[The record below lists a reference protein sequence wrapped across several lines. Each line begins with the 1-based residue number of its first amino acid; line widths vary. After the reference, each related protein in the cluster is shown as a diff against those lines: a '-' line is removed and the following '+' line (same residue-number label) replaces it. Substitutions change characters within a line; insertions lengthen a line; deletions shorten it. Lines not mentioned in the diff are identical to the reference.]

1 MHHLDCWER
10 SPSSTGGVDWC
21 GCHVTNVWS
30 WVTLS
35 FLLFLKYF
43 FFSPAL
49 ATLLVVSLY
58 RWYKVISEYWKSA
71 VPCIYGGNSEVKV
84 TRDIHHGYWWDDQRH
99 TLIVKSTAHSVEV
112 RVCQVFARSKCCNFF
127 QDREWKNA
135 SCWGNSQKTH
145 RSWEPINSVP
155 HWNWKMYM
163 ISNSYMFENWLQ
175 IKGYQSK
182 SQKKPLWVSVCQFLV
197 HLNQSFDEERYQSTN
212 NKAQQQS
219 ESPVVVVL
227 MDNISPE
234 TVIVERYHQ
243 AENLVFLAPKQYEK
257 IWMSIS
263 SDLDRI
269 QATRVTI
276 NNQCSAML
284 PSCID

>member
-1 MHHLDCWER
+1 
-10 SPSSTGGVDWC
+10 
-21 GCHVTNVWS
+21 
-30 WVTLS
+30 
-35 FLLFLKYF
+35 
-43 FFSPAL
+43 
-49 ATLLVVSLY
+49 
-58 RWYKVISEYWKSA
+58 
-71 VPCIYGGNSEVKV
+71 
-84 TRDIHHGYWWDDQRH
+84 
-99 TLIVKSTAHSVEV
+99 
-112 RVCQVFARSKCCNFF
+112 
-127 QDREWKNA
+127 
-135 SCWGNSQKTH
+135 
-145 RSWEPINSVP
+145 
-155 HWNWKMYM
+155 
-163 ISNSYMFENWLQ
+163 
-175 IKGYQSK
+175 
-182 SQKKPLWVSVCQFLV
+182 VCQFLV